1 MKKNK
6 NKTLS
11 ANELTTVLSAIFAI
25 IILLSYCFNILFNA
39 RVDGESMMP
48 TLTNNQ
54 RAFGSCLGTRDR
66 GDIVVIDVGDKSDY
80 LIIKRIIGL
89 PGETISIKG
98 TNIYINGELLEEE
111 YLDESLNQG
120 NPYYKDMEIT
130 LSDDEYF
137 CMGDNRDNSSDSRYY
152 GPFTSDQILAEMYI
166 Y

>member
-1 MKKNK
+1 MKKDENK
-6 NKTLS
+6 SLGTNGL
-11 ANELTTVLSAIFAI
+11 I
-25 IILLSYCFNILFNA
+25 IILDAVIVITILLLYHFNILFNA

-66 GDIVVIDVGDKSDY
+66 GDIVVIEVGDKTDH

-98 TNIYINGELLEEE
+98 TDVYINGELLEED

-120 NPYYKDMEIT
+120 ADCYDDMEIT
-130 LSDDEYF
+130 LSDNEYF
-137 CMGDNRDNSSDSRYY
+137 CMGDNRDHSSDSRYY